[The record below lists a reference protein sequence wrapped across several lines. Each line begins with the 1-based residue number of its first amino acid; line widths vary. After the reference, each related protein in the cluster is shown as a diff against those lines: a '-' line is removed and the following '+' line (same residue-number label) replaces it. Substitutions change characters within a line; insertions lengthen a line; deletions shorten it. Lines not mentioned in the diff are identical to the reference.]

1 MLKRNELNTIRFTY
15 NSEHLHTVREEM
27 KEERERAQKI
37 SPFQFYACFPIADK
51 RWRRWQRIKEEEK
64 NFFVDVKK
72 KNHFMAYDRSNF
84 ITQKW
89 EKEGFMYIKFYIFI
103 E

>member
-1 MLKRNELNTIRFTY
+1 MLKLNTIRFTY

-27 KEERERAQKI
+27 KEERERTKNISISILCMLSYCRQALTTMTKKKKI
-37 SPFQFYACFPIADK
+37 
-51 RWRRWQRIKEEEK
+51 
-64 NFFVDVKK
+64 FVDVKK

-89 EKEGFMYIKFYIFI
+89 KKEGFMYIKFYIFI

>member
-1 MLKRNELNTIRFTY
+1 MHAFLLPT
-15 NSEHLHTVREEM
+15 SVDDDD
-27 KEERERAQKI
+27 KEEKKI
-37 SPFQFYACFPIADK
+37 
-51 RWRRWQRIKEEEK
+51 
-64 NFFVDVKK
+64 VDVKK

-89 EKEGFMYIKFYIFI
+89 KKEGFMYIKFYIFI